1 MLPMKRLPSLNALQV
16 FDVVARHGS
25 FTRAA
30 GHLCLTQG
38 AVSRQILALESFYQ
52 FPLFKRTP
60 KGLTLTAEGEL
71 LLPTVR
77 ESFARIEEVSMRL
90 SRRRTELALKVPT
103 CMMQWMLPRI
113 MRFQAEHPEL
123 QVQITT
129 TWEHHV
135 DFRMEPFDAAVIYA
149 PGAGPD
155 MHAIPLFE
163 ERLTPVCAPSLL
175 ERQPL
180 ASLEDLL
187 RHTLLHP
194 TRDHRDW
201 KRWLDHAGAPH
212 VDSTRGLS
220 FETLDLA
227 THAAIDGYGIAIGD
241 RTLVDESVAAH
252 RLVMPFDVS
261 LPTGMGYYFVYPRG
275 SEQQQK
281 IQLFGDWIADER
293 AWRCV
298 DTPAVPP
305 SRPSPSPSPSPKLP
319 D

>member
-1 MLPMKRLPSLNALQV
+1 MKRLPSLNALQV

-175 ERQPL
+175 ARQPL
-180 ASLEDLL
+180 ASLDDLL
-187 RHTLLHP
+187 GHTLLHP

-252 RLVMPFDVS
+252 RLVMPFDIA
-261 LPTGMGYYFVYPRG
+261 LPTGMGYYFVYPG
-275 SEQQQK
+275 GTEQQQK
-281 IQLFGDWIADER
+281 IQLFGAWIADER

-298 DTPAVPP
+298 RTPAAPP
-305 SRPSPSPSPSPKLP
+305 YPPPYPPPPPPELP

>member
-1 MLPMKRLPSLNALQV
+1 MKRLPSLNALQV

-113 MRFQAEHPEL
+113 MRFQADHPEL

-155 MHAIPLFE
+155 THAIPLFE

-175 ERQPL
+175 DRQPL
-180 ASLEDLL
+180 ASLDDLL

-241 RTLVDESVAAH
+241 RTLVDDSVAAH
-252 RLVMPFDVS
+252 RLVMPFDVA
-261 LPTGMGYYFVYPRG
+261 LPTGMGYYFVYPAG
-275 SEQQQK
+275 TEQQQK

-293 AWRCV
+293 AWRCG

-305 SRPSPSPSPSPKLP
+305 SPRSPSPSPELP

>member
-1 MLPMKRLPSLNALQV
+1 MKRLPSLNALQV

-30 GHLCLTQG
+30 EYLCLTQG
-38 AVSRQILALESFYQ
+38 AVSRQILALESFYR
-52 FPLFKRTP
+52 FALFKRTP

-129 TWEHHV
+129 TWDHQV

-149 PGAGPD
+149 AGAGPD

-163 ERLTPVCAPSLL
+163 ERLTPVCAPSLPG
-175 ERQPL
+175 RQPL
-180 ASLEDLL
+180 TSLDDLA

-201 KRWLDHAGAPH
+201 KRWLAQAGAPH

-227 THAAIDGYGIAIGD
+227 THAAIDGYGVAIGD

-252 RLVMPFDVS
+252 RLVMPFDIS
-261 LPTGMGYYFVYPRG
+261 LPTGMGYYFVYPG
-275 SEQQQK
+275 SAEQQQK
-281 IQLFGDWIADER
+281 IQLFGDWIANER
-293 AWRCV
+293 TRG
-298 DTPAVPP
+298 AVKPP
-305 SRPSPSPSPSPKLP
+305 GPPTQHPGPP

>member
-1 MLPMKRLPSLNALQV
+1 MKRLPSLNALQV

-30 GHLCLTQG
+30 GQLCLTQG

-175 ERQPL
+175 DRQPL
-180 ASLEDLL
+180 ASLGDLV

-201 KRWLDHAGAPH
+201 KRWLEHAGAPH

-227 THAAIDGYGIAIGD
+227 THAAIDGYGVAIGD
-241 RTLVDESVAAH
+241 RMLVDESVAAH
-252 RLVMPFDVS
+252 RLVMPFDIS
-261 LPTGMGYYFVYPRG
+261 LPTGMGYYFVYPG
-275 SEQQQK
+275 GTEQQQK

-293 AWRCV
+293 AWSCV
-298 DTPAVPP
+298 KPPAPPTRPTTTPA
-305 SRPSPSPSPSPKLP
+305 LP

>member
-1 MLPMKRLPSLNALQV
+1 MKRLPSLNALQV
-16 FDVVARHGS
+16 FDIVARHGS

-30 GHLCLTQG
+30 EHLCLTQG

-52 FPLFKRTP
+52 FALFKRTP

-129 TWEHHV
+129 TWDHQV

-149 PGAGPD
+149 AGAGPD
-155 MHAIPLFE
+155 THAIPLFE
-163 ERLTPVCAPSLL
+163 ERLTPVCAPSLP

-180 ASLEDLL
+180 ASLDDLAG
-187 RHTLLHP
+187 HTLLHP

-227 THAAIDGYGIAIGD
+227 THAAIDGYGVAIGD
-241 RTLVDESVAAH
+241 RTLADESVAAH
-252 RLVMPFDVS
+252 RLVMPFDIS
-261 LPTGMGYYFVYPRG
+261 LPTGMGYYFVYPDG
-275 SEQQQK
+275 AEQQQK
-281 IQLFGDWIADER
+281 IQLFGGWIADER
-293 AWRCV
+293 KGASGG
-298 DTPAVPP
+298 TPA
-305 SRPSPSPSPSPKLP
+305 RPETSTPHVA
-319 D
+319 

>member
-1 MLPMKRLPSLNALQV
+1 MKRLPSLNALQV

-175 ERQPL
+175 DRQPL
-180 ASLEDLL
+180 ASLGDLV

-201 KRWLDHAGAPH
+201 KRWLEHAGAPH

-227 THAAIDGYGIAIGD
+227 THAAIDGYGVAIGD
-241 RTLVDESVAAH
+241 RTLVDESVTAH
-252 RLVMPFDVS
+252 RLVTPFDIS
-261 LPTGMGYYFVYPRG
+261 LPTGMGYYFVYPG
-275 SEQQQK
+275 GTEQQQK

-293 AWRCV
+293 AWSCV
-298 DTPAVPP
+298 KPPAPPTRPTRSTTTPA
-305 SRPSPSPSPSPKLP
+305 LP

>member
-1 MLPMKRLPSLNALQV
+1 MKRLPSLNALQV

-175 ERQPL
+175 DRQPL
-180 ASLEDLL
+180 ASLDDLL

-252 RLVMPFDVS
+252 RLVMPFDVA
-261 LPTGMGYYFVYPRG
+261 LPTGMGYYFVYPAG
-275 SEQQQK
+275 TEQQQK
-281 IQLFGDWIADER
+281 IQLFGAWIADER
-293 AWRCV
+293 AWRCG

-305 SRPSPSPSPSPKLP
+305 SPRSPSPSPELP

>member
-1 MLPMKRLPSLNALQV
+1 MKRLPSLNALQV

-180 ASLEDLL
+180 ASLDDLL

-252 RLVMPFDVS
+252 RLVMPFNVS

-293 AWRCV
+293 AWRCG
-298 DTPAVPP
+298 DTPAEPP
-305 SRPSPSPSPSPKLP
+305 SPSSPSPSPKLP

>member
-1 MLPMKRLPSLNALQV
+1 MKRLPSLNALQV
-16 FDVVARHGS
+16 FDIVARHGS

-30 GHLCLTQG
+30 EHLCLTQG

-52 FPLFKRTP
+52 FALFKRTP

-129 TWEHHV
+129 TWDHQV

-149 PGAGPD
+149 AGAGPD

-163 ERLTPVCAPSLL
+163 ERLTPVCAPSLPD
-175 ERQPL
+175 RQPL
-180 ASLEDLL
+180 ASVDDLAG
-187 RHTLLHP
+187 HTLLHP

-227 THAAIDGYGIAIGD
+227 THAAIDGFGVAIGD
-241 RTLVDESVAAH
+241 RTLADESVAAH
-252 RLVMPFDVS
+252 RLVMPFDIS
-261 LPTGMGYYFVYPRG
+261 LPTGMGYYFVYPDG
-275 SEQQQK
+275 AEHPQK

-293 AWRCV
+293 KGA
-298 DTPAVPP
+298 TGGAPA
-305 SRPSPSPSPSPKLP
+305 
-319 D
+319 

>member
-113 MRFQAEHPEL
+113 MRFQADHPEL

-155 MHAIPLFE
+155 THAIPLFE

-175 ERQPL
+175 DRQPL
-180 ASLEDLL
+180 ASLDDLL

-241 RTLVDESVAAH
+241 RTLVDDSVAAH
-252 RLVMPFDVS
+252 RLVMPFDVA
-261 LPTGMGYYFVYPRG
+261 LPTGMGYYFVYPAG
-275 SEQQQK
+275 TEQQQK

-293 AWRCV
+293 AWRCG

-305 SRPSPSPSPSPKLP
+305 SPRSPSPSPELP

>member
-1 MLPMKRLPSLNALQV
+1 MKRLPSLNALQV

-30 GHLCLTQG
+30 AHLCLTQG

-60 KGLTLTAEGEL
+60 KGLLLTAEGEL

-113 MRFQAEHPEL
+113 MRFQVEHPEL

-129 TWEHHV
+129 TWDHHV
-135 DFRMEPFDAAVIYA
+135 DFRVEPFDAAVIYA
-149 PGAGPD
+149 DGAGAD
-155 MHAIPLFE
+155 MHAIALFE

-180 ASLEDLL
+180 ASIDELAG
-187 RHTLLHP
+187 HTLLHP

-201 KRWLDHAGAPH
+201 KRWLDQAGATR

-227 THAAIDGYGIAIGD
+227 TRAAIDGYGIAIGD
-241 RTLVDESVAAH
+241 RTLVDESVAAQ
-252 RLVMPFDVS
+252 RLVMPFDLS
-261 LPTGMGYYFVYPRG
+261 LPTGMGYYFVYPG
-275 SEQQQK
+275 GIEQPHK
-281 IQLFGDWIADER
+281 IQLFGDWIADQR
-293 AWRCV
+293 RWDCV
-298 DTPAVPP
+298 TPPAMPARVPEH
-305 SRPSPSPSPSPKLP
+305 P

>member
-1 MLPMKRLPSLNALQV
+1 MKRLPSLNALQI
-16 FDVVARHGS
+16 FDIVARHGS

-30 GHLCLTQG
+30 EQLCLTQG
-38 AVSRQILALESFYQ
+38 AVSRQILALEGFYR

-129 TWEHHV
+129 TWDHHV

-149 PGAGPD
+149 RGAGPD
-155 MHAIPLFE
+155 MHAIPLFDE
-163 ERLTPVCAPSLL
+163 LLTPVCAPGLL

-180 ASLEDLL
+180 ADPDDLAG
-187 RHTLLHP
+187 HTLLHP

-201 KRWLDHAGAPH
+201 KRWLDQAGAPH

-227 THAAIDGYGIAIGD
+227 TQASIDGYGIAIGD
-241 RTLVDESVAAH
+241 RTLVEENVAAH
-252 RLVMPFDVS
+252 RLVMPFDIA
-261 LPTGMGYYFVYPRG
+261 LPTGMGYYFVYPG
-275 SEQQQK
+275 GAEQQQK

-293 AWRCV
+293 QGA
-298 DTPAVPP
+298 TPIHSKYAP
-305 SRPSPSPSPSPKLP
+305 
-319 D
+319 

>member
-1 MLPMKRLPSLNALQV
+1 MKRLPSLNALQV
-16 FDVVARHGS
+16 FDIVARHGS

-30 GHLCLTQG
+30 EHLCLTQG

-52 FPLFKRTP
+52 FALFKRTP

-129 TWEHHV
+129 TWDHQV

-149 PGAGPD
+149 AGAGPD

-163 ERLTPVCAPSLL
+163 ERLTPVCAPGLPD
-175 ERQPL
+175 RQPL
-180 ASLEDLL
+180 ASLDDLAG
-187 RHTLLHP
+187 HTLLHP

-227 THAAIDGYGIAIGD
+227 THAAIDGYGVAIGD

-252 RLVMPFDVS
+252 RLVMPFDLS
-261 LPTGMGYYFVYPRG
+261 LPTGMGYFFVYPDG
-275 SEQQQK
+275 AEQQQK
-281 IQLFGDWIADER
+281 IQLFGGWIADER
-293 AWRCV
+293 KSAV
-298 DTPAVPP
+298 GVAGGAGGAPA
-305 SRPSPSPSPSPKLP
+305 
-319 D
+319 

>member
-1 MLPMKRLPSLNALQV
+1 MKRLPSLNALQV
-16 FDVVARHGS
+16 FDIVARHGS

-30 GHLCLTQG
+30 EHLCLTQG

-52 FPLFKRTP
+52 FALFKRTP

-129 TWEHHV
+129 TWDHQV

-149 PGAGPD
+149 AGAGPD
-155 MHAIPLFE
+155 MHAIPLFD
-163 ERLTPVCAPSLL
+163 ERLTPVCAPSLPA
-175 ERQPL
+175 RQPL
-180 ASLEDLL
+180 ASVDDLA

-227 THAAIDGYGIAIGD
+227 THAAIDGYGVAIGD
-241 RTLVDESVAAH
+241 RTLADESVAAH
-252 RLVMPFDVS
+252 RLVMPFDLS
-261 LPTGMGYYFVYPRG
+261 LPTGMGYYFVYPDCA
-275 SEQQQK
+275 EQQQK
-281 IQLFGDWIADER
+281 IQLFGGWIADER
-293 AWRCV
+293 KGASGGAPARPEPS
-298 DTPAVPP
+298 TPPAA
-305 SRPSPSPSPSPKLP
+305 
-319 D
+319 

>member
-1 MLPMKRLPSLNALQV
+1 MKRLPSLNALQV

-175 ERQPL
+175 AQQPL
-180 ASLEDLL
+180 ASLDDLL
-187 RHTLLHP
+187 GHTLLHP

-252 RLVMPFDVS
+252 RLVMPFDIA
-261 LPTGMGYYFVYPRG
+261 LPTGMGYYFVYPG
-275 SEQQQK
+275 GTEQQQK
-281 IQLFGDWIADER
+281 IQLFGAWIADER

-298 DTPAVPP
+298 RTPAAPP
-305 SRPSPSPSPSPKLP
+305 SPPPPELP